1 MLWIEIINI
10 VLRAYITYNIIL
22 VTKENQWKQLF
33 HSKKNLGGF
42 KLNNSQRKKSI
53 RIELKFIQQT

>member
-10 VLRAYITYNIIL
+10 VLKAYITYNIIL

-33 HSKKNLGGF
+33 QSKKNLGRF
-42 KLNNSQRKKSI
+42 KLNNSQGKKSI
-53 RIELKFIQQT
+53 RIELKFIQYT